1 MFNSISHSFTALRFT
16 IDRALRTN
24 APLICSCSKENVS
37 DFRYFFKFQPCRQL
51 SVFCFFF
58 FFLKTRQ
65 LSVEIS
71 AYSQLSVNPIQT
83 LAEVVCGNVGYY
95 LTCSFESHPQI
106 SVPGSLVRPRTHA
119 PRDSTIFPMSSP
131 FLGATCMKTNQVK
144 SPYVERSTFQLKQQ

>member
-37 DFRYFFKFQPCRQL
+37 HISAL
-51 SVFCFFF
+51 SPALRFLFLF

-71 AYSQLSVNPIQT
+71 TYSQLSVNPIQT

-144 SPYVERSTFQLKQQ
+144 SLYVERSTFQLKQR